1 MGLEF
6 KFGDFKKG
14 KRNLITDVK
23 GIKVG
28 HVTITRNGLNT
39 GVTAIIPAEDNIFDK
54 KIVAGAHIIN
64 GFAKCAGVIQIGELG
79 NIETPVI
86 MTSTLSLGTA
96 MVALSKYGVERSPWL
111 KEDGM
116 TISPLVLECNDAYLS
131 DTYSFPITEEDVFE
145 ALNNVDE
152 HFEEGDVGAGRGMS
166 AYSLKGGIG
175 SASRIVEIDGKEYT
189 LGCILN
195 SNFGTFDDLTLQ
207 GKRVRNFVDEEIE
220 KTVDKGSI
228 VILIAT
234 DIPMNSTQLDRV
246 SRRAQSSIAKTG
258 SYSAHNSGEIV
269 VSLSTTNRV
278 DARSKNGIYSQGYLN
293 PQYMDIIFKATV
305 EMVEEA
311 IISSMVHANEVSGNS
326 NTRRALK
333 DIINLDEF
341 MERE

>member
-1 MGLEF
+1 MGLNY

-23 GIKVG
+23 GVKVA
-28 HVTITRNGLNT
+28 HKTITRNGLNT

-111 KEDGM
+111 KKEGM
-116 TISPLVLECNDAYLS
+116 TISPMVLECNDAYLS
-131 DTYSFPITEEDVFE
+131 DTYSFPITEQDVYD
-145 ALNNVDE
+145 ALSDVSE
-152 HFEEGDVGAGRGMS
+152 EFEEGAVGAGRGMS
-166 AYSLKGGIG
+166 TYSLKGGIG
-175 SASRIVEIDGKEYT
+175 SSSRIVEIDGKEYT
-189 LGCILN
+189 IGCITN
-195 SNFGTFDDLTLQ
+195 TNFGTFEDFTLQ
-207 GKRVRNFVDEEIE
+207 GKRVMNYVDEEIE
-220 KTVDKGSI
+220 KTIDKGSI
-228 VILIAT
+228 VIFIAT
-234 DIPMNSTQLDRV
+234 DIPMSTNQLNRV
-246 SRRAQSSIAKTG
+246 SRRAQSAIAKTG

-269 VSLSTTNRV
+269 VAISTANRV
-278 DARSKNGIYSQGYLN
+278 DARSKGGVFEQKYLN
-293 PQYMDIIFKATV
+293 PEYINIVFKATV

-311 IISSMVHANEVSGNS
+311 IISSMAHAQEVSGNS

-333 DIINLDEF
+333 DIIDLDEF